1 MILPQ
6 RKTQIS
12 KLAEDIAFEFS
23 NKNLTLLNEIAKFE
37 DVPVH
42 FDNYENAFDGM
53 LLYDT
58 ASNDFHIH
66 VNIDNGNRQDSKRGR
81 FTLAHELGHF
91 FLDEHRLGL
100 KYGLL
105 EPHASFHNINQ
116 KSPIEEEADYFAS
129 CLLMPTL
136 KFKSHSSQYKRQ
148 TGNKGF
154 SFDTLKDL
162 SESFQTSI
170 LSTLIR
176 FGEVGTHEIF
186 AVVSK
191 DNKANWF
198 VKSTDFPNW
207 KFKFKIGEPVPPTS
221 VAGEYYTMV
230 NRKFTG
236 IEQLSADDWFYV
248 SREDHR
254 ADRPMYE
261 QCFYSDSYGYVISLM
276 WFD

>member
-1 MILPQ
+1 MIPLH

-12 KLAEDIAFEFS
+12 KLAEYIANEFS
-23 NKNLTLLNEIAKFE
+23 DRNLTLLNKIAKFE
-37 DVPVH
+37 DVPLH

-58 ASNDFHIH
+58 DSNDFHIH
-66 VNIDNGNRQDSKRGR
+66 INIDNGNRQDSKRGR

-116 KSPIEEEADYFAS
+116 KSIIEEEADYFAS
-129 CLLMPTL
+129 CLLMPRG
-136 KFKSHSSQYKRQ
+136 KFRNHSVECKRQ
-148 TGNKGF
+148 SGNKKF
-154 SFDTLKDL
+154 SLDTLLNL

-186 AVVSK
+186 AVISK
-191 DNKANWF
+191 GNIAKWF

-207 KFKFKIGEPVPPTS
+207 KFKFKIGESVPLTT
-221 VAGEYYTMV
+221 VAGEYYNLE
-230 NRKFTG
+230 NRKFTS
-236 IEQLSADDWFYV
+236 IQLLDADDWFYPPV
-248 SREDHR
+248 DDHR
-254 ADRPMYE
+254 ADRQMYE
-261 QCFYSDSYGYVISLM
+261 QCFYSDSYGFVVSLM